1 MGELRY
7 NPVTKKWAL
16 ISPERGTHR
25 NSYVTKDAITSMPCP
40 FCDKDGGINK
50 KLRSIFTI
58 NLPES
63 SAPALIV
70 TPNTYPAM
78 GIEGSLNRHAYGIYD
93 NMASIGAHE
102 VIIDSFRHGID
113 ISGYTEDELS
123 NLYTAFKCRIADLE
137 KDIRFRYTAAFK
149 NIGAEAG
156 ENIHH
161 PHAQILAM
169 PVVPTIVEEYM
180 IKAADYYKEKERCI
194 YCDIIGQEKQ
204 YKERII
210 FENYEFIAFA
220 PYASEHPF
228 EISIYPKQHE
238 HCFTNI
244 SEGSIRQL
252 ADITHEIFR
261 RLSQVLG
268 SPALTLALRLAP
280 YKNNRPDYRG
290 YMQYIKDAFHWHID
304 IRPVVAKLTT
314 SSWAANICINP
325 VSPEDAA
332 KHLREVNQL

>member
-16 ISPERGTHR
+16 ISQERGTHR
-25 NSYVTKDAITSMPCP
+25 NSYVTKDTITSMPCP
-40 FCDKDGGINK
+40 FCDKNGGINK
-50 KLRSIFTI
+50 KLHSIFTI
-58 NLPES
+58 NIPES
-63 SAPALIV
+63 SSPALIV
-70 TPNTYPAM
+70 TPNKYPAM
-78 GIEGSLNRHAYGIYD
+78 GIEGVINRQAHGMYD
-93 NMASIGAHE
+93 NMSAIGAHE
-102 VIIDSFRHGID
+102 VIIDSYRHGID

-123 NLYTAFKCRIADLE
+123 NLYTAFKCRLADLE
-137 KDIRFRYTAAFK
+137 RDVRFRYIAAFK
-149 NIGAEAG
+149 NIGADAG

-169 PVVPTIVEEYM
+169 PIVPSIVEGY
-180 IKAADYYKEKERCI
+180 INKAVRYYKEKERCI
-194 YCDIIGQEKQ
+194 YCDIIRQEKRH
-204 YKERII
+204 KERII

-238 HCFTNI
+238 CYFYSV
-244 SEGSIRQL
+244 SESSIRQL
-252 ADITHEIFR
+252 ADITYEIFR

-268 SPALTLALRLAP
+268 NPSLTLALRLAP
-280 YKNNRPDYRG
+280 YKNNRPDYSG
-290 YMQYIKDAFHWHID
+290 SLQYINDAFHWHID

-325 VSPEDAA
+325 VSPEDVA

>member
-7 NPVTKKWAL
+7 NPITKKWAL
-16 ISPERGTHR
+16 ISQERGTHR
-25 NSYVTKDAITSMPCP
+25 HSYVTKDAIISMPCP

-63 SAPALIV
+63 SSPALIV
-70 TPNTYPAM
+70 TPNKYPAM
-78 GIEGSLNRHAYGIYD
+78 GIEGTLNRQADGIYD
-93 NMASIGAHE
+93 NMAAVGAHE

-113 ISGYTEDELS
+113 ISGYSEDELK

-137 KDIRFRYTAAFK
+137 KDTRFRYTAAFK

-169 PVVPTIVEEYM
+169 PVVPNNVEVY
-180 IKAADYYKEKERCI
+180 INKAVNYYKEKERCI
-194 YCDIIGQEKQ
+194 YCDIIKQEKQ
-204 YKERII
+204 HKKRII

-220 PYASEHPF
+220 PYASEYPF

-238 HCFTNI
+238 YCYTSI
-244 SEGSIRQL
+244 SESSIRQL
-252 ADITHEIFR
+252 SDITHELFA

-268 SPALTLALRLAP
+268 NPALTLALRLAP
-280 YKNNRPDYRG
+280 YKNNRPDYSG
-290 YMQYIKDAFHWHID
+290 SLKYIHDAFHWHID